1 MDNNGCFP
9 NLLGVRIPLDG
20 KYRSDEITV
29 KEADDWPYSLPP
41 KEDVRMVEIVILVL
55 TVIALLLSIAVSVKQ
70 LSSKD

>member
-1 MDNNGCFP
+1 M
-9 NLLGVRIPLDG
+9 
-20 KYRSDEITV
+20 
-29 KEADDWPYSLPP
+29 KEADDWPNSLLP

>member
-20 KYRSDEITV
+20 KYRSDEIIV
-29 KEADDWPYSLPP
+29 KEADDWPNSLLP